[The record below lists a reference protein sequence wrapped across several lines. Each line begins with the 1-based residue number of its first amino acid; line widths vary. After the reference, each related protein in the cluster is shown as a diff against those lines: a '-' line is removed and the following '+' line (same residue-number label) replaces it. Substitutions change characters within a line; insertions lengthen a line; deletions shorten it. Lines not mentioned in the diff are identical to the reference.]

1 MDCLEGTTNM
11 ARRAAVDDAGSRD
24 TIAAK
29 AGMALRATMPF
40 VYDGYLYFRGSRV
53 PETVLASANGGTF
66 LSRRIVEWIPAD
78 APVGVAPRKLPEP
91 EPPMEQGPSLVQVAE
106 LAKATNGTLGDAVA
120 EWLAAVDA
128 VEKLLDPREAW
139 RARDFLRAT
148 RPGSDLFLRA
158 QGTDAKRVARANKMV
173 GRRPVRPL

>member
-1 MDCLEGTTNM
+1 M
-11 ARRAAVDDAGSRD
+11 ARRAAVDDAVPTGAVAP
-24 TIAAK
+24 TG
-29 AGMALRATMPF
+29 GMALRATMPF

-53 PETVLASANGGTF
+53 PQTVLASANGERF

-91 EPPMEQGPSLVQVAE
+91 EPPTNQGPSLVQVAE
-106 LAKATNGTLGDAVA
+106 VAKATNGTLGDVVA

-148 RPGSDLFLRA
+148 RSGSELFLRA
-158 QGTDAKRVARANKMV
+158 QGTDAERVARANKMA

>member
-1 MDCLEGTTNM
+1 
-11 ARRAAVDDAGSRD
+11 
-24 TIAAK
+24 
-29 AGMALRATMPF
+29 MPF

-53 PETVLASANGGTF
+53 PETVLASVNGGTF
-66 LSRRIVEWIPAD
+66 LLRRIVEWIPAD

-91 EPPMEQGPSLVQVAE
+91 AMKQGPSLVQVAE
-106 LAKATNGTLGDAVA
+106 VAKTTTGTLGDVVA

-148 RPGSDLFLRA
+148 RPGSELFLRA
-158 QGTDAKRVARANKMV
+158 QGTDAERVARANKMV